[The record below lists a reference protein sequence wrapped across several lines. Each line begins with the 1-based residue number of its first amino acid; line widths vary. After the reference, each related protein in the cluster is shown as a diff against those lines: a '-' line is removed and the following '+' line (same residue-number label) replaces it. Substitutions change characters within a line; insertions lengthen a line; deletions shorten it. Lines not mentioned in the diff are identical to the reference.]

1 MRKTLLAIGLMALS
15 ASSFAA
21 DKDEVTSMSNFNYD
35 YAEARI
41 GASPMTFG
49 GGFSKSVHPNAHMV
63 ATIDSRFKGDFNLA
77 AGFGFHA
84 PVNNWADLTGEMLFR
99 AVDNDSQDIDTGMQI
114 NLGVRQWLGP
124 QFEVGGKVGYVSI
137 KQKDEWTGSV
147 YGRFHSTE
155 LFSIGLE
162 GLLNDFYGD
171 QFMMTARFKF

>member
-1 MRKTLLAIGLMALS
+1 MRKTLLAIGLMAVS

-99 AVDNDSQDIDTGMQI
+99 AVDNDSQDIDTGCKSTLVYASGLVH
-114 NLGVRQWLGP
+114 NLRWAVKWVTYPLSKKMSGQALYTVA
-124 QFEVGGKVGYVSI
+124 SI
-137 KQKDEWTGSV
+137 QPNCSQLV
-147 YGRFHSTE
+147 
-155 LFSIGLE
+155 
-162 GLLNDFYGD
+162 
-171 QFMMTARFKF
+171 